1 MSPFSPNPGSYL
13 SEDTIAALASAPG
26 GAITILRISGPQAFS
41 ALRSLLGTS
50 RGTAAQVAERVLF
63 RAGLR
68 DSKGLPLDEA
78 LAVRFQAP
86 RSFTGEDIV
95 ELYLHGSTFIASRV
109 MEVLAD
115 FGIRQALPGE
125 FSFRAV
131 RNGKLTLGQAQSVA
145 DLISATNDSAVRL
158 ALEKLSGSQNRLL
171 KIIADDLRNVAVLAE
186 TAIDF
191 SDQEDCSSSLMG
203 LSLESLKKKVLP
215 VLETLEKLQ
224 SSYARGLRIQEGVRA
239 AFIGLPNAGK
249 SSFFNALLGEDRS
262 IVSELAGT
270 TRDVVHEQMCLRGH
284 RGTVTLRLEDTAGL
298 RSSEH
303 PVERMGIERT
313 LRSARDADLIFL
325 IVDGRA
331 CLTHGI
337 DSVQDQWRAIG
348 SPKEKTLGILSK
360 ISKLLNDNGYVYIT
374 VPNTMNPDESL
385 DRFFHFEHCYYFTP
399 LTLKKMLLQNGFK
412 IIWMSMLPREIKII
426 AAKTN
431 NLKQEIDSGK
441 FELLY
446 SPERVL
452 SAIKKQDKKYKV
464 LRFFKNMFE
473 KIFPEKLQAGF
484 KKISIKIFKKIKI
497 IEV

>member
-360 ISKLLNDNGYVYIT
+360 IDRLSSAERDLARETCNSLEISTWIPVSSVTGEGVSIAIEKIT
-374 VPNTMNPDESL
+374 LFCDRWFTHDTGEVILTRL
-385 DRFFHFEHCYYFTP
+385 DQERAVTLSIEH
-399 LTLKKMLLQNGFK
+399 L
-412 IIWMSMLPREIKII
+412 RR
-426 AAKTN
+426 AKTADHADLFAADIHQSLRALAPMIGDTLPDDILN
-431 NLKQEIDSGK
+431 EIFSTFCIGK
-441 FELLY
+441 
-446 SPERVL
+446 
-452 SAIKKQDKKYKV
+452 
-464 LRFFKNMFE
+464 
-473 KIFPEKLQAGF
+473 
-484 KKISIKIFKKIKI
+484 
-497 IEV
+497 